1 MSAVSLA
8 DPAGSV
14 LVVHGLWNQGPESYV
29 LRQRLASDGFQT
41 DAIRYASVAGDPD
54 DIAALLAD
62 KMHGLGPGPVH
73 LVGHSL
79 GGLMILAAL
88 EAHPELPP
96 GRVVLLGSPVGGSA
110 AARAFA
116 ATPLGAVMIG
126 RVLPEALKRDFQ
138 APSDRPVGMI
148 AGNRPVGMGRLFADL
163 GGPSD
168 GTIAVSE
175 TRMPGL
181 TDHLVLPVTHTGML
195 FSPDVAAAAS
205 KFLSTGRFA
214 VGGPGRGLAEPLAGS
229 R

>member
-29 LRQRLASDGFQT
+29 LRQRLASDGFRA
-41 DAIRYASVAGDPD
+41 DALRYDSVAGDPED
-54 DIAALLAD
+54 SAIRLAEA
-62 KMHGLGPGPVH
+62 MHGMGPGPVH

-88 EAHPELPP
+88 ESHPELPP

-126 RVLPEALKRDFQ
+126 SVLPEALKRDFR
-138 APSDRPVGMI
+138 APADRPVGMI

-175 TRMPGL
+175 THMPGL

-195 FSPDVAAAAS
+195 FSTDVAAATS
-205 KFLSTGRFA
+205 RFLSTGRF
-214 VGGPGRGLAEPLAGS
+214 
-229 R
+229 